1 MNIPIY
7 QLDAFSE
14 NPFGGNPAAVCILD
28 SWLDDEIMQKI
39 GQENNLS
46 ETAFIVR
53 KSKGEYEI
61 RWFTPSTEINLCG
74 HATLA
79 SAYVVFH
86 YYDEDIESVSFDSKS
101 GILKVEKKD
110 DMLILDFPSTP
121 PKDAD
126 IPLVLIKALGVIP
139 EAAYSSR
146 DLMVLVKDEE
156 TVHSLNPDFN
166 LLKELDYL
174 GIIVTSKGDHSDFV
188 SRFFA
193 PNVGINEDPV
203 TGSAHTTLIPYW
215 ADKLGKDKLHAF
227 QVSSRKG
234 ELWCELMGD
243 RVKIAGKVCLII
255 KGELV
260 INN

>member
-14 NPFGGNPAAVCILD
+14 NPFGGNPAAVCVLE
-28 SWLDDEIMQKI
+28 SWLDDDTMQKI

-46 ETAFIVR
+46 ETAFIVN
-53 KSKGEYEI
+53 KSKGQYDI
-61 RWFTPSTEINLCG
+61 RWFTPSTEMKLCG

-79 SAYVVFH
+79 AAYVVFNFL
-86 YYDEDIESVSFDSKS
+86 ETDIKKVSFDSKS
-101 GILKVEKKD
+101 GILTVDKKD
-110 DMLILDFPSTP
+110 DLLILDFPSTP
-121 PKDAD
+121 PEETT

-139 EAAYSSR
+139 ETAYSSR
-146 DLMVLVKDEE
+146 DLLVLVKDEE
-156 TVHSLNPDFN
+156 TVRGLNPDFG
-166 LLKELDYL
+166 LLKELDYV
-174 GIIVTSKGDHSDFV
+174 GIIVTAKGDNSDFV

-203 TGSAHTTLIPYW
+203 TGSAHTTLIPFW
-215 ADKLGKDKLHAF
+215 AEKLGKDKLHAF
-227 QVSSRKG
+227 QVSSRRG
-234 ELWCELMGD
+234 ELWCELKGD

-255 KGELV
+255 QGELL

>member
-7 QLDAFSE
+7 QVDAFSE
-14 NPFGGNPAAVCILD
+14 HPFGGNPAAVCVLE
-28 SWLDDEIMQKI
+28 SWIDDETMQKI

-53 KSKGEYEI
+53 KTKGDYEI
-61 RWFTPSTEINLCG
+61 RWFTPSIEINLCG

-86 YYDEDIESVSFDSKS
+86 FIDKDIDSVSFDSKS
-101 GILKVEKKD
+101 GILKVDKKD
-110 DMLILDFPSTP
+110 DILTLDFPSTP
-121 PKDAD
+121 PKEDD

-139 EAAYSSR
+139 EAAHSSR
-146 DLMVLVKDEE
+146 DLLVLVKDEE
-156 TVHSLNPDFN
+156 TVRSLNPDFN

-174 GIIVTSKGDHSDFV
+174 GIIVTAKGDNSDFV

-193 PNVGINEDPV
+193 PNAGINEDPV

-215 ADKLGKDKLHAF
+215 AEKLGKNELHAY
-227 QVSSRKG
+227 QISERKG
-234 ELWCELMGD
+234 ELWCELLDD
-243 RVKIAGKVCLII
+243 RVKIAGKACLMIQ
-255 KGELV
+255 GEFV
-260 INN
+260 IA